1 MPVPAAVPEKLTR
14 ALERAWEVR
23 GGFPR
28 VLAVDR
34 PRDTVPVSVTGTAC
48 ALNCAH
54 CGGHYLK
61 SMRGPGD
68 VPVPGAP
75 SYLVSGGCDGGG
87 KVPLHRNLDLLARLR
102 ATGARLNLHTGLVAE
117 EEARLLAPYGAVAS
131 LDWVVHAPTVRE
143 VTGLEAG
150 PEDYLRTYRALARNL
165 PVVPHICVGLRGGSI
180 QGEWEAIEA
189 LVELGPA
196 AVVFLVFMPTPGT
209 RYENCAPP
217 DPEAAAALLAYA
229 RTRLPG
235 AEIALGCMRPKGAY
249 RQRLDPLA
257 VAAGVN
263 RIVMPAPS
271 ARREAVARGLSLVE
285 TRECCALG
293 TVAPP
298 TPGTGTSGGPARPGR
313 RGRVAG

>member
-1 MPVPAAVPEKLTR
+1 MPFPALVPARVTG
-14 ALERAWEVR
+14 ALGRAWEVR
-23 GGFPR
+23 EGFPP

-48 ALNCAH
+48 ALDCAH

-61 SMRGPGD
+61 GMRGPGD
-68 VPVPGAP
+68 VPVPEAP
-75 SYLVSGGCDGGG
+75 SYLVSGGCDWQGR
-87 KVPLHRNLDLLARLR
+87 VPLSGNLELLARLR
-102 ATGARLNLHTGLVAE
+102 ATGARLNLHTGLVGE
-117 EEARLLAPYGAVAS
+117 EEARLLAPHGTLAS
-131 LDWVVHAPTVRE
+131 LDWVAHAPTVRE
-143 VTGLEAG
+143 VSGLEAG
-150 PEDYLRTYRALARNL
+150 PEEYLRTYRALARYL
-165 PVVPHICVGLRGGSI
+165 PVVPHICVGLRGGRI
-180 QGEWEAIEA
+180 VGEWESIEV
-189 LVELGPA
+189 LVELEPA

-209 RYENCAPP
+209 RYEGCAPP
-217 DPEAAAALLAYA
+217 DPEQVAAVVAYA

-271 ARREAVARGLSLVE
+271 ARREAVARGLSLAE

-293 TVAPP
+293 MVAKPAW
-298 TPGTGTSGGPARPGR
+298 GSRVARPG
-313 RGRVAG
+313 